1 MDNIYHKAAVILYI
15 LMLIIGGLMIAVAII
30 AIPVD
35 DNKNIHKKNKRNKGS
50 ENNLEKL
57 KSYIY
62 RYTDIITGEIVY
74 VGIVYAGH
82 SLRTR
87 IRKELKDFDWIQDR
101 LLTIE
106 YQMLEVSQTDLQ
118 ALEAHLINKYGA
130 IYNTQKATWGESQY
144 IKIDESKWED
154 YDYRNIKEIERLRAE
169 VKRLQNKAIS
179 A

>member
-1 MDNIYHKAAVILYI
+1 MNNVYHKAAVILYI
-15 LMLIIGGLMIAVAII
+15 LMLIIGVLMIAVVII

-35 DNKNIHKKNKRNKGS
+35 DNSNVYKKSKRNKGS

-87 IRKELKDFDWIQDR
+87 IRKEF
-101 LLTIE
+101 
-106 YQMLEVSQTDLQ
+106 
-118 ALEAHLINKYGA
+118 
-130 IYNTQKATWGESQY
+130 
-144 IKIDESKWED
+144 
-154 YDYRNIKEIERLRAE
+154 
-169 VKRLQNKAIS
+169 
-179 A
+179 

>member
-1 MDNIYHKAAVILYI
+1 MNNVYHKAAVILYI
-15 LMLIIGGLMIAVAII
+15 LMLIIGGLMIAVVII

-35 DNKNIHKKNKRNKGS
+35 NNSNVYKKSKRNKGS

-87 IRKELKDFDWIQDR
+87 IRKELKNFDWIQDR

-106 YQMLEVSQTDLQ
+106 YQMLEISQTDLQ

-130 IYNTQKATWGESQY
+130 IYNTQKASWGESQY
-144 IKIDESKWED
+144 LKIDESKWED
-154 YDYRNIKEIERLRAE
+154 YDYKNIKEIERLRAE
-169 VKRLQNKAIS
+169 VKRLQDKATS

>member
-1 MDNIYHKAAVILYI
+1 
-15 LMLIIGGLMIAVAII
+15 MITVAII
-30 AIPVD
+30 AIPT
-35 DNKNIHKKNKRNKGS
+35 DNNKKDSKRVKNKGS
-50 ENNLEKL
+50 ESDLEKL

-62 RYTDIITGEIVY
+62 RYTDIITEEVVY

-101 LLTIE
+101 VLTIE

-130 IYNTQKATWGESQY
+130 IYNTQKANWGESQY
-144 IKIDESKWED
+144 LEIDESKWED
-154 YDYRNIKEIERLRAE
+154 YDYRNVKEIERLRAE
-169 VKRLQNKAIS
+169 VKRLQNKAVS

>member
-169 VKRLQNKAIS
+169 VKKLQNKAIS